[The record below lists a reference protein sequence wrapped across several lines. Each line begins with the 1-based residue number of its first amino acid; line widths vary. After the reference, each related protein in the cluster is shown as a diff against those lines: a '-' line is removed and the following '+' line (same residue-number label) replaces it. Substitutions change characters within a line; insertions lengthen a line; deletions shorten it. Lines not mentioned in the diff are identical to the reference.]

1 LPPKQKTPPPADSL
15 AGISLAKVSIE
26 RPVFAWMLFA
36 AALIFGAIG
45 WGRLGL
51 SQLPD
56 VDFPVVT
63 VNFTLLGASPEVM
76 ENNVIDLAEQALIAV
91 EGVKEISSTSGQGT
105 GSITLEFDLGKDMSA
120 IVQDVNAKLSSIAKT
135 LPSDMDPPQVSKT
148 NPEDQ
153 PIIWF
158 ALTQPKG
165 APTKDMM
172 LLVRDRL
179 RDEFQTVPGVAEIQL
194 GGWVDRNLRIWLDS
208 RKMENLQI
216 AADDVLNTVDRE
228 HLEVPAGR
236 IEMPASELNVRFL
249 GEAPSV
255 KAFGDLPITSRGGAT
270 IYRRIRMRDVSTIE
284 DGLDDVRRLSR
295 FDGEPAVGIG
305 IKKQRG
311 VNAVEVGRAAKAK
324 ALQINKTLP
333 PGYKLTVS
341 VDNTI
346 FVEHAVHEL
355 EQTLCLAA
363 ALTGIV
369 CWAFLGS
376 WSSTVNVLMSI
387 PFSIIGTFL
396 VVYAFGF
403 TLNTFTL
410 LSLSLAVGVVVDDA
424 IMVLE
429 NIVRHKEMGKDK
441 RHASLDG
448 ATEITFA
455 AMAATFSIIAIFLPV
470 AFMQGIIGRYFFQF
484 GITISA
490 AAFLSLIE
498 ALTLTPM
505 RTSQFLEEH
514 SHAERGIDRL
524 FGRLKAAY
532 ERGLAATLRHRGLV
546 LFGALAIFGL
556 GFAANTRL
564 KGELIP
570 AQDQSRLLARL
581 SLPTGTSMQTT
592 DEMMKQAEAWVAS
605 RGETLHLYSVVGGF
619 GGGDVSTG
627 IIFMTMK
634 DPGERPVVEED
645 LAQPGAPKPKPG
657 EKAPTIHVKKRL
669 AQSEFAQIMRRELG
683 KLAPNLRV
691 SIQDLSQRGF
701 STGRGFPVEFT
712 VRGPDWDVL
721 ADASEKLRNAMRQ
734 DAKLADVD
742 SDYLTGQQEIRVIP
756 DRDAA
761 ARRGVSMQS
770 LGGIISTLVG
780 GTRAGKFSEGGKRN
794 DIRVRLQGGERADAK
809 DILKLKVRN
818 NHGELVGLGEVV
830 KLDTQPSLQSIH
842 RVHRERAITLYANAG
857 PGVAGGE
864 ALAEALKLAK
874 DILPPGYRAVPTGSS
889 QAGNEAA
896 LQLFGALILGIAVA
910 YMILASQFNSF
921 IDPVTVILAMPL
933 SFTGAFIALLAFG
946 QTLNLYSG
954 IGLILLM
961 GLVKK
966 NSILL
971 VDVTNQHKAAG
982 QLKADQAL
990 LEACPLRLRPIVMTS
1005 VATIAGAVPA
1015 AASLGAGSET
1025 LRPMG
1030 IAIIGGILLSTFLT
1044 LFVVP
1049 AAYSFFEE
1057 LGEWLEHWWTS
1068 RKKAPLAPVLAPTRT
1083 GKPLPT
1089 RKRPR

>member
-1 LPPKQKTPPPADSL
+1 VPVPPKKKAPAPAPADQDAL
-15 AGISLAKVSIE
+15 AGLSLAKISID

-63 VNFTLLGASPEVM
+63 VNFSLSGASPEVM
-76 ENNVIDLAEQALIAV
+76 ENNVIDPAEQALIAV

-105 GSITLEFDLGKDMSA
+105 GSIVLEFDLGRDMSA
-120 IVQDVNAKLSSIAKT
+120 IVQDVNAKLSSIAKI
-135 LPSDMDPPQVSKT
+135 LPSDLDPPTVSKT

-153 PIIWF
+153 PIIWL
-158 ALTQPKG
+158 ALTQPQG

-179 RDEFQTVPGVAEIQL
+179 QDEFQTVPGVAEIQL

-208 RKMENLQI
+208 KKMDQLQI

-255 KAFGDLPITSRGGAT
+255 KAFGDLIISSRGGAT
-270 IYRRIRMRDVSTIE
+270 IYRRLRLRDVSVIE

-295 FDGEPAVGIG
+295 FDGAPAVGIG

-311 VNAVEVGRAAKAK
+311 VNAVEVGRAVKAK
-324 ALQINKTLP
+324 MERVNKTLP

-363 ALTGIV
+363 ALTAIV

-396 VVYAFGF
+396 VVYIFGF

-429 NIVRHKEMGKDK
+429 NIVRHKEMGKD
-441 RHASLDG
+441 RRRASLDG

-490 AAFLSLIE
+490 AALFSLVE

-505 RTSQFLEEH
+505 RTSQFMEEH
-514 SHAERGIDRL
+514 QHEDRGIDRA
-524 FGRLKAAY
+524 FNRARQGY
-532 ERGLAATLRHRGLV
+532 QRGLAAALRHRGLV
-546 LFGALAIFGL
+546 LIGALLIFVG
-556 GFAANTRL
+556 GIWASKAL

-570 AQDQSRLLARL
+570 AQDQSRLLVRL
-581 SLPTGTSMQTT
+581 SLPTGTSLQTT
-592 DEMMKQAEAWVAS
+592 DDLMHKAEAWVRT
-605 RGETLHLYSVVGGF
+605 RGEMFHLYSVVGGF

-627 IIFMTMK
+627 ILFVTMK

-645 LAQPGAPKPKPG
+645 LAVPGAPKPKPG
-657 EKAPTIHVKKRL
+657 EQQPTYHVKKRL
-669 AQSEFAQIMRRELG
+669 AQSEFAQVARRELS
-683 KLAPNLRV
+683 KLSPNLRV

-712 VRGPDWDVL
+712 VRGPDWDTL
-721 ADASEKLRNAMRQ
+721 AAASEKLRDAMRQ
-734 DAKLADVD
+734 DPKLADVD
-742 SDYLTGQQEIRVIP
+742 SNYLTGQQEIRVIP

-794 DIRVRLQGGERADAK
+794 DIRVRLQGGERADPK
-809 DILKLKVRN
+809 DILRLKVRN
-818 NHGELVGLGEVV
+818 NHGELVTLNEVV
-830 KLDTQPSLQSIH
+830 KLETQPSLQSIS
-842 RVHRERAITLYANAG
+842 RIHRERAITLFANAG
-857 PGVAGGE
+857 PGLAGGE
-864 ALAEALKLAK
+864 ALDEALKLAK
-874 DILPPGYRAVPTGSS
+874 DILPQGYRAVPTGAS
-889 QAGNEAA
+889 QAGNDAA
-896 LQLFGALILGIAVA
+896 VQLFGALMLGIAIA

-933 SFTGAFIALLAFG
+933 SFTGAFIALLITH

-982 QLKADQAL
+982 HLSADQAL

-1005 VATIAGAVPA
+1005 VATIAGAIPA
-1015 AASLGAGSET
+1015 ALSLGAGAET

-1049 AAYSFFEE
+1049 AAYSAFEQA
-1057 LGEWLEHWWTS
+1057 GESFSHW
-1068 RKKAPLAPVLAPTRT
+1068 RHGKAAPAAA
-1083 GKPLPT
+1083 GKALPT
-1089 RKRPR
+1089 RKPAR